1 MAGKSK
7 YDEFFAVIVK
17 DDTIYK
23 CPHPACDFTY
33 IRTKGK
39 SPGDLRTHLR
49 VKHPEDFARL
59 ESKERADK
67 ENRPAAGE
75 GGEKPKKKKK
85 SADGQVRVKAEPLP
99 PLPQAPPP
107 PHSPP
112 ASAFH
117 TPRGGLNAT
126 GGAGGRPASK
136 RTISPMSSTPLPDF
150 FTASLG
156 HEVRAFAHYVGQRMD
171 ALPLPKRRRVELKV
185 VMMLN
190 EEEEA
195 AEAPAAL
202 STSAPLQPLASTSA
216 APPPLFDEP
225 PAADA
230 AESKPPLQ
238 PSALGNALMNVD

>member
-67 ENRPAAGE
+67 ENRPTAGE

-85 SADGQVRVKAEPLP
+85 TADGQVRVKAEPLP
-99 PLPQAPPP
+99 
-107 PHSPP
+107 
-112 ASAFH
+112 
-117 TPRGGLNAT
+117 
-126 GGAGGRPASK
+126 

-171 ALPLPKRRRVELKV
+171 ALPLPKRRRVELK
-185 VMMLN
+185 
-190 EEEEA
+190 
-195 AEAPAAL
+195 PF
-202 STSAPLQPLASTSA
+202 ASTSA

-225 PAADA
+225 PAEDA

-238 PSALGNALMNVD
+238 PSALENALMNVD

>member
-67 ENRPAAGE
+67 ENRPDARRGRRE
-75 GGEKPKKKKK
+75 
-85 SADGQVRVKAEPLP
+85 AEEEEEDRGWP
-99 PLPQAPPP
+99 PSRPPPPPARAETPP

-126 GGAGGRPASK
+126 GGHGGRAASK

-171 ALPLPKRRRVELKV
+171 VLPLPKRRRVELKV
-185 VMMLN
+185 VQMLN

-202 STSAPLQPLASTSA
+202 SVSAPLQPPASTT
-216 APPPLFDEP
+216 PP
-225 PAADA
+225 
-230 AESKPPLQ
+230 KPPLQ
-238 PSALGNALMNVD
+238 PSARENALMNVD